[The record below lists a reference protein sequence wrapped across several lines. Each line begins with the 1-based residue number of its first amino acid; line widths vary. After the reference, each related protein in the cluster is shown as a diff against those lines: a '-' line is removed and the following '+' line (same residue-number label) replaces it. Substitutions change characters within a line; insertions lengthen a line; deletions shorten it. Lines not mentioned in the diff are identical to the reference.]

1 MCPLKAIRKP
11 VYLPS
16 NLLLVFLIGFL
27 FLSFTH
33 PVLAKVTGE
42 VEGRS
47 FVSQAPTRVMDGV
60 SYIAVEEFFQE
71 LGGIAYY
78 SPIMKKVH
86 LRLGKRICI
95 LSLDKKTIAMGEEEL
110 PLSGKDVLL
119 EGNTAYVSLG
129 LLSKLFPITF
139 SSETQATTEKPSPQ
153 PIESSSAQSSLVGI
167 RYYAYE
173 DEARTRVTL
182 DFAGNLPP
190 YSYQIDR
197 SRGQID
203 IVLRNCELKNVP
215 AVLAVNDRR
224 VSRIET
230 RKEADR
236 TMISLLLTQMVGIKD
251 GKLPGGANPRIYFDL
266 TSLVEAETKP
276 LTPTPSPTPKETPP
290 QEVSPE
296 KTSTPAPE
304 TVNMNRL
311 NPKAI
316 VIDPGHGG
324 KDPGCVQNGYQ
335 EKEIVLKV
343 AQLLKGLLE
352 KEGFQVFMTRSGDT
366 YPTLEERYALVNK
379 TVPLVFVSIHCNA
392 APNPA
397 ASGIEVFVGNPR
409 PKGEGALDVANRE
422 NQLFLTEKT
431 IAENSNVLDSIF
443 SSAYY
448 LTSREASLEL
458 GSMVIDKVTA
468 RTGQV
473 KRGAKEAPLVVLR
486 NIYSPALLVEIGFLS
501 NPKEAKNLASSSF
514 QAKIAQGMA
523 EAIKAFSQ
531 SEKVKKLLEE

>member
-1 MCPLKAIRKP
+1 MCPLKVIRKP

-33 PVLAKVTGE
+33 PVLASVRGE
-42 VEGRS
+42 FEGRS
-47 FVSQAPTRVMDGV
+47 FVSQASTRVINGV

-86 LRLGKRICI
+86 LRLGKRICT

-139 SSETQATTEKPSPQ
+139 SSETQVTVEKPSPQ
-153 PIESSSAQSSLVGI
+153 PIESLSAQSSLVGI

-197 SRGQID
+197 SRGRID

-215 AVLAVNDRR
+215 AVLTLNDRR

-276 LTPTPSPTPKETPP
+276 LTPTPSPTPEETPP

-304 TVNMNRL
+304 TANMNRL

-397 ASGIEVFVGNPR
+397 ASGIEVFVGNSR

-458 GSMVIDKVTA
+458 GSMVIDKVAA

-473 KRGAKEAPLVVLR
+473 KRGVKEAPLVVLR

-501 NPKEAKNLASSSF
+501 NPREAKNLASSSF